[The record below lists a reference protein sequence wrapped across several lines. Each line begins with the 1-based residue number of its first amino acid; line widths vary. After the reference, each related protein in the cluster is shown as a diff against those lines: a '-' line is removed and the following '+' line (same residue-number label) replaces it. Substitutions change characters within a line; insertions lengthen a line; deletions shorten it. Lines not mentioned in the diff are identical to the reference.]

1 MNHSRTVTRCSFF
14 LMSLFVASGCSS
26 FSESSNVTSSDSS
39 KNKEDEAIPVS
50 IEQKIETGKVLAVRI
65 IEIQPEPVH
74 SYGNVGVTLDSSGT
88 SGIQGSVDL
97 KTIGTLYRN
106 ATKDKT
112 AQEIIVKKDVGETV
126 AITQSTKEIFKIGD
140 RIKVLKRE
148 GKAVV
153 IH

>member
-1 MNHSRTVTRCSFF
+1 MKHKQKFTLVSF
-14 LMSLFVASGCSS
+14 SLITLFSFSGCSS
-26 FSESSNVTSSDSS
+26 LSSS
-39 KNKEDEAIPVS
+39 KEDEDEPLPVN
-50 IEQKIETGKVLAVRI
+50 IEQKIETGIVLGVRI
-65 IEIQPEPVH
+65 IEIKPEPVH

-112 AQEIIVKKDVGETV
+112 AQEIIVKKDIGETV
-126 AITQSTKEIFKIGD
+126 AITQSTNEIFKVGD